1 MELEKEKIRNGI
13 NWIFG
18 FEGEAAQLEIGHVG
32 AADGEGKSISNHYYH
47 LTSGITCS
55 NTNL

>member
-1 MELEKEKIRNGI
+1 MELEKEKIRTGI
-13 NWIFG
+13 NWIFC
-18 FEGEAAQLEIGHVG
+18 FEGEAVQLEIWNVG
-32 AADGEGKSISNHYYH
+32 AAGEGKSISNHYYH

>member
-1 MELEKEKIRNGI
+1 MGLIGFWALEKARQRNY
-13 NWIFG
+13 N
-18 FEGEAAQLEIGHVG
+18 VG